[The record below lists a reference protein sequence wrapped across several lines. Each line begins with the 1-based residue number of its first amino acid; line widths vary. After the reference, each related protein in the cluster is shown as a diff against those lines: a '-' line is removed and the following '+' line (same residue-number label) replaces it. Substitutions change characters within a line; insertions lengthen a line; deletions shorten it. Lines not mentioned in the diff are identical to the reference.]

1 MEFLVREEFGL
12 FDVTWQQKYA
22 SHFLRVYLLNFQ
34 LCIKCAYKI
43 AFSHGWDQIKQVSVD
58 LNV

>member
-43 AFSHGWDQIKQVSVD
+43 AFSHG
-58 LNV
+58 